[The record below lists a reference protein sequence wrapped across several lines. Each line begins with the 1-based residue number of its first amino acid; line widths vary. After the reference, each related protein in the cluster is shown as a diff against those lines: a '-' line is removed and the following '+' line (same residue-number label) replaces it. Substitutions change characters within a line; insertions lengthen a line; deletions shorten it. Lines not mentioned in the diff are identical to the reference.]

1 MFKKIKS
8 LFVFIKKI
16 NIKSKTTTL
25 QNNTFK
31 NVLQN
36 FSTFL
41 TKLTV
46 FILLK
51 NKTNNFIY
59 LIFSQ
64 NITKSIQ
71 NKLSVEDVKNYLDKL
86 SK

>member
-1 MFKKIKS
+1 MVFFKYS
-8 LFVFIKKI
+8 
-16 NIKSKTTTL
+16 
-25 QNNTFK
+25 NNTFK

-64 NITKSIQ
+64 NITKSRQ
-71 NKLSVEDVKNYLDKL
+71 NKKCL
-86 SK
+86 

>member
-1 MFKKIKS
+1 M
-8 LFVFIKKI
+8 FVFIKKL
-16 NIKSKTTTL
+16 NIKLKTTTL
-25 QNNTFK
+25 PNNNFK
-31 NVLQN
+31 SVLHF

-59 LIFSQ
+59 LMFFYKTSP
-64 NITKSIQ
+64 KVYK
-71 NKLSVEDVKNYLDKL
+71 NKLSVKDVKNYLDKL